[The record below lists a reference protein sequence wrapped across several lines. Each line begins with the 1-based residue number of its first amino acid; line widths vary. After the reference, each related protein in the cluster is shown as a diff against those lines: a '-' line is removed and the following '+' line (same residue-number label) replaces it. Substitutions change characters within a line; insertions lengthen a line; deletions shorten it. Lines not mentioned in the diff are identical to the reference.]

1 MVETRLLRGPNI
13 YATWPCIK
21 AVVDLGCLDQVSPG
35 DLAELTRRLC
45 VLLPSLR
52 TNYRWPDGGAD
63 IAHIIEYV
71 LLELQCIVGSPVD
84 YGRAQRLDGA
94 PRHCQIVC
102 AYRIEVLIEPALE
115 ATLRL
120 LDAVARKE
128 SPDLQAL
135 LDPLRQ
141 LARQDGVGRC
151 AYSILSAARSRGI
164 AVVRPTD
171 DPNQFQLGQGA
182 RQRSIHEVDPDGSR
196 QVAAGK
202 EFVDALF
209 PLSDD
214 GRIPVIA
221 VTGTNGK
228 TTTALLI
235 ASAFRAA
242 GKITGLATTQGV
254 FIDGECIEEGDCA
267 GYWSA
272 QTVLAS
278 PKVEAAVLEVAR
290 GGILKRGLGVDLCD
304 VAVVLNVTA
313 DHLGQDGVETVEELA
328 RVKGV
333 VAQSARYAM
342 VLNAEDKHC
351 VAMTLQ
357 ARPGVEVIYFSCD
370 PDNAVLGAHL
380 KQGGRAVY
388 MVDGN
393 VTLAQPGGLHT
404 FFRADSLAVTL
415 YGRARHNVANTL
427 AAIAALVAQGTC
439 AYKDI
444 VTGIERFRC
453 STASNPLRLNF
464 FKVGDVTVLLD
475 YAHNPAAYKAILDT
489 ACAMGFHRIVGVITA
504 PDDRRD
510 ADLQQIARI
519 CAAKLD
525 EMVVYEID
533 ELRDRAIGETAQLLF
548 ESGLAAAAGRIPVH
562 KEIGARQAIWKGF
575 QRCADGDLLLVGGAT
590 QVLDLERSLE
600 QAPPTVS
607 RLLQELNIGPGMA
620 FAAPSWSR
628 V

>member
-1 MVETRLLRGPNI
+1 M
-13 YATWPCIK
+13 
-21 AVVDLGCLDQVSPG
+21 DQASPG
-35 DLAELTRRLC
+35 DLTELAQRLC
-45 VLLPSLR
+45 SLLPSLR
-52 TNYRWPDGGAD
+52 TRYRWPASGAD
-63 IAHIIEYV
+63 MTHIIEHV
-71 LLELQCIVGSPVD
+71 LLELQCIAGSQVD
-84 YGRAQRLDGA
+84 YGCAQKLNGA
-94 PRHCQIVC
+94 PRRCQVVC
-102 AYRIEVLIEPALE
+102 AYRIEVLIGPAME
-115 ATLRL
+115 TTLRL
-120 LDAVARKE
+120 IDAVARKE

-135 LDPLRQ
+135 LDPLRR
-141 LARQDGVGRC
+141 LARQDGVGRNSC
-151 AYSILSAARSRGI
+151 SILSAARSRGI

-171 DPNQFQLGQGA
+171 DPSQFQLGQGA
-182 RQRSIHEVDPDGSR
+182 RQRSIGAIISAGSSQFIR
-196 QVAAGK
+196 GK
-202 EFVDALF
+202 AFVDALF
-209 PLSDD
+209 PLNDD

-228 TTTALLI
+228 TTTSLLI

-242 GKITGLATTQGV
+242 GKIAGLATTQGV
-254 FIDGECIEEGDCA
+254 FIDGECIEEGDCS

-304 VAVVLNVTA
+304 VAVVLNVTT

-333 VAQSARYAM
+333 VAQSARYAV
-342 VLNAEDKHC
+342 VLNAEDRHC
-351 VAMTLQ
+351 VAMALQ

-370 PDNAVLGAHL
+370 PDNAVLKAHL
-380 KQGGRAVY
+380 KQGGRAVCL
-388 MVDGN
+388 VDGN
-393 VTLAQPGGLHT
+393 VTLAQPVGLHT
-404 FFRADSLAVTL
+404 FFRSDSLAVTL

-444 VTGIERFRC
+444 VTGIEQFRC
-453 STASNPLRLNF
+453 STVLNPLRLNF

-489 ACAMGFHRIVGVITA
+489 ADTMGFHRIVGVITA

-533 ELRDRAIGETAQLLF
+533 ELRDRALGETAQLLF
-548 ESGLAAAAGRIPVH
+548 ESGLAAAHGRIPVH
-562 KEIGARQAIWKGF
+562 KEIGVRQAIWKGF
-575 QRCADGDLLLVGGAT
+575 QQCADGDLLLIGGAT
-590 QVLDLERSLE
+590 QVQDLKLSLAQSP
-600 QAPPTVS
+600 QAS
-607 RLLQELNIGPGMA
+607 RLLQELDIDSGMM
-620 FAAPSWSR
+620 FASSP
-628 V
+628 